1 MTPND
6 VAGWIQIAVIAAV
19 FIWII
24 DKGDGATDPGFCVK
38 HQKPK
43 QWRGWYPGEKKSF
56 CDECEWEKMQADDE
70 ENRNR
75 SIRGGKP

>member
-1 MTPND
+1 MSEAD

-24 DKGDGATDPGFCVK
+24 DKGDGATDPGICVK

-56 CDECEWEKMQADDE
+56 CDECEWERIQDEQEQEQA
-70 ENRNR
+70 
-75 SIRGGKP
+75 KK